1 MISAKIELENVLKN
15 YGKKLKAAA
24 IEKIESHWETD
35 GKFYLYSDYTE
46 QECKDFMESIDFEYD
61 DGFGAEYLVGILWFT
76 DNTYAVPQFY
86 DG

>member
-35 GKFYLYSDYTE
+35 GKFYLYSD
-46 QECKDFMESIDFEYD
+46 
-61 DGFGAEYLVGILWFT
+61 
-76 DNTYAVPQFY
+76 
-86 DG
+86 